1 MTQRA
6 EQILRAASLARFV
19 PPEHFDRLRDEFEEV
34 HHDFGDLIIREGE
47 EADAFYVLVA
57 GRARVLK
64 HQPNGEELTLFRL
77 QPGEE
82 FGESALLDDQPRTSS
97 IRCSTAVDVL
107 RLRRDRFLR
116 LVADYPELLHSLEL
130 LSRWRTLHG
139 FLYTF
144 SHFGRLPAEALRGL
158 MTRLDP
164 ADFKKGDRIIREG
177 DPSGP
182 MYIVREGRVRI
193 STGTSSAAVNRAFL
207 REGEYFGELSALT
220 GEPRSATVEA
230 VTDCRLLALDPHE
243 VEELQSQFPE
253 FKTLLEERRA
263 LYQAQTATRIPL
275 DFSQELLPAAIDSK
289 PLPEASTDEETD
301 DPFADERG
309 FFRSR
314 KQRFRRIPFVQQI
327 DEMDCGAACLAM
339 VCRHFGRR
347 VNLSRI
353 RELCHVSSDGTS
365 LDGLCSAA
373 SSLGLAA
380 RSVKA
385 SLRNLPR
392 MPLPAIAH
400 WEARHWVVVY
410 RISETLVWMADP
422 ATGYRK
428 VSRAAFEE
436 KWSGYAALFD
446 YTDAFEQAPEARA
459 SAAWVLPFFARHQGL
474 FLQAFL
480 LAVVASLL
488 QLLLPIATQ
497 VVVDQ
502 VIVNREPDLL
512 RQVFLGMG
520 AALVGL
526 VASNLLQQYLLSFAT
541 VRVDTA
547 ILDFL
552 TRRLLDLPMSYFHSR
567 RTGDI
572 QRRLQG
578 AREIRQFV
586 VQHGIGS
593 LMALLQF
600 TGCVALMTMYS
611 FRLSLVFAAVLP
623 LYFGLMWF
631 SRRVLRP
638 LFAEVEEGLAR
649 YSSFQIDAIK
659 GIEAVKAA
667 AAEPAF
673 REALLNQFLRA
684 SRGLLRGNFIVMSY
698 QSAIQT
704 IGLVSSGLFLW
715 FGATLVLD
723 GSLTVGQF
731 VAFNTLLAM
740 ASAALV
746 RALGSWDHFQMVTV
760 LLNRLDDIFE
770 ARPEQDTASGQL
782 KPVRSLEGQVE
793 FRDVG
798 FRYGGPEA
806 PAILS
811 QIQLRVAPG
820 KTVAIVGRSGSGKTT
835 LIKLLAG
842 LIEPTSGSILYDNVD
857 LRTVCYRDLRRH
869 IGIVLQE
876 NHIFDDTIMGNIA
889 FGDREPDFERVLRA
903 AQLANAHEFIAR
915 LPLGYETRI
924 CETGLALSGGQ
935 RQRIAI
941 ARALYHDP
949 PVLIFDEATSAL
961 DTESERAIEQNLR
974 QLLQDRTSFV
984 IAHRLSTVRDADLI
998 VVLERGRIVESGTHD
1013 ELMKIRG
1020 LYFHL
1025 CSQQLAL

>member
-1 MTQRA
+1 MTPRA
-6 EQILRAASLARFV
+6 EQILRATSLARFV

-34 HHDFGDLIIREGE
+34 HYDFGEFIIREGE

-57 GRARVLK
+57 GRVRVLK
-64 HQPNGEELTLFRL
+64 LKPNGEELPLFRL

-82 FGESALLDDQPRTSS
+82 FGEGALVDQGLRTSS
-97 IRCSTAVDVL
+97 IRCSTAVDAL

-130 LSRWRTLHG
+130 LSRWRTLQG

-164 ADFKKGDRIIREG
+164 VDFRKGQRIIQQG
-177 DPSGP
+177 DLAGP

-193 STGTSSAAVNRAFL
+193 STGTSSDAVDRAFL

-220 GEPRSATVEA
+220 GEPRSATVDA
-230 VTDCRLLALDPHE
+230 VTDCRLLALEPHE
-243 VEELQSQFPE
+243 VEELQNQFPE
-253 FKTLLEERRA
+253 FKSLLEERRA
-263 LYQAQTATRIPL
+263 LYQAQTSTRMPL
-275 DFSQELLPAAIDSK
+275 DFSQELLPAATEAK
-289 PLPEASTDEETD
+289 PLPEAAPDAETD
-301 DPFADERG
+301 DPFADEQG

-314 KQRFRRIPFVQQI
+314 KPGHRKIPFIQQI

-365 LDGLCSAA
+365 LAGICSAA
-373 SSLGLAA
+373 SNLGLAA
-380 RSVKA
+380 RAVKA

-400 WEARHWVVVY
+400 WEGRHWVVVY
-410 RISETLVWMADP
+410 RVSESHVWMADP
-422 ATGYRK
+422 ASGHRK
-428 VSRAAFEE
+428 VPRAGFEA

-446 YTDAFEQAPEARA
+446 YTEAFEQAPEAQT

-474 FLQAFL
+474 FFQAFL

-502 VIVNREPDLL
+502 VIVDREPDLL

-572 QRRLQG
+572 QRRLEG

-593 LMALLQF
+593 LLAVLQF
-600 TGCVALMTMYS
+600 TGCVALMAMYS
-611 FRLSLVFAAVLP
+611 VSLSLVFAAILP

-659 GIEAVKAA
+659 GIEAVKAS

-704 IGLVSSGLFLW
+704 IGLISSGLFLW

-723 GSLTVGQF
+723 GTLSVGRF

-760 LLNRLDDIFE
+760 LLSRLDDIFE
-770 ARPEQDTASGQL
+770 ARPEQDTAGGQL
-782 KPVRSLEGQVE
+782 LPVRSIEGQVE

-811 QIQLRVAPG
+811 QVQLRVAPG

-857 LRTVCYRDLRRH
+857 LRTVNYRDLRRH

-876 NHIFDDTIMGNIA
+876 NHIFDDTVLGNIA

-924 CETGLALSGGQ
+924 GETGLALSGGQ

-961 DTESERAIEQNLR
+961 DTESERAIQQNLR
-974 QLLQDRTSFV
+974 QLLQDRTSFI

-998 VVLERGRIVESGTHD
+998 VVLERGRIVESGTHE
-1013 ELMKIRG
+1013 ELMKLRG